1 MKTLLEEKNH
11 MRKLMGLSLLT
22 EDTGSVEYKVVQ
34 RKDGK
39 YEIHMKTGG
48 GIYKDFNLPK
58 SGTIWTNDGKGYDSK
73 EEAEKTINTIDD
85 DESRMSQHDIKGPMG
100 SSRRERGGLE

>member
-22 EDTGSVEYKVVQ
+22 EDTGGIEYKVVQ

-73 EEAEKTINTIDD
+73 EEAEKAISTIDD
-85 DESRMSQHDIKGPMG
+85 NEARMSQHDIKGPMG
-100 SSRRERGGLE
+100 KIDDEIR